1 MQTPSSSSLCSLL
14 CFSQKLW
21 VSKSPTYLLEPLLAS
36 GLKEA
41 VRGAQPGRHI
51 SAVSASP
58 HKSGMTESQQT
69 LQCKVQRLRR
79 AAVSWLPLWAVL
91 SPKSS
96 IHSSMRGHHPQPRPC
111 ACVPSLIPAVG
122 AATTSTRSWNTLA
135 FGSYSHCDSLGLQNS
150 QSIHAPAV
158 QHCQISAPN
167 TPAAKLVQWH
177 HAGTLAT
184 ALGTLQNVAEWH
196 CNSRPQGILP
206 SRHRQ
211 CQDGAGVCPVV
222 LWVRIL
228 PTSFCMYRKTP
239 SNSTTQ
245 TESVRALG
253 KHLKSNRSPPVSLLE
268 VTVHE
273 HDHMNSFFRLLPAQD
288 DKQQAHSSHFIG
300 QRSSVSMQKSKG
312 RAFPGAICLTSAGVP
327 LWPALH
333 LLS

>member
-1 MQTPSSSSLCSLL
+1 
-14 CFSQKLW
+14 
-21 VSKSPTYLLEPLLAS
+21 
-36 GLKEA
+36 
-41 VRGAQPGRHI
+41 
-51 SAVSASP
+51 
-58 HKSGMTESQQT
+58 
-69 LQCKVQRLRR
+69 
-79 AAVSWLPLWAVL
+79 
-91 SPKSS
+91 
-96 IHSSMRGHHPQPRPC
+96 MRGHHPQPRPC
-111 ACVPSLIPAVG
+111 ACAPSLIPAVG

-184 ALGTLQNVAEWH
+184 ALGTLQNVAVVTLQFTA
-196 CNSRPQGILP
+196 SRDSSLQAQTAPGWGWCLP
-206 SRHRQ
+206 CGAVS
-211 CQDGAGVCPVV
+211 QDMTHKLLYVQEN
-222 LWVRIL
+222 
-228 PTSFCMYRKTP
+228 TS
-239 SNSTTQ
+239 SSTTQ

-253 KHLKSNRSPPVSLLE
+253 KHLKSNRSPPLSLLE

-273 HDHMNSFFRLLPAQD
+273 HDHMNSFFSLLPAQD

-327 LWPALH
+327 V
-333 LLS
+333 